1 MGNKRR
7 IVLTEEEFYY
17 IPVIKTL
24 QAQLLSKNIIN
35 MILDG
40 PQLSQVANTF
50 EDFPDGSFVQEH
62 ELFSCDD
69 SALRLLFYYD
79 DVNINNPLTN
89 KLHKL
94 SFFYYQLAN
103 IKPIYRSKLKSV
115 HLLAICKTSYMKK
128 YGINAIFSPIV
139 EDLKILANGHPFQIY
154 GGVLRLRGS
163 LLALLADTP
172 ASQLCG
178 GFKEGVGGAFRKC
191 RVCHATF
198 ERMQELFIEEDFNL
212 RTKEDHA
219 LHVELVEN
227 APTNFL
233 KEFYSKKCGVTFRS
247 KLMEAPFFDVTQ
259 QLPMDI
265 MHVFL
270 EGVLAYEIKYLLR
283 HCIDE
288 RYFSLATLNKD
299 IEKFP
304 LGYAHKKDRPIVIKD
319 TDLQRESATN
329 LGQTASKM
337 WLLASILPM
346 ILAKYLDKN
355 STPWQCLSS
364 LLEIMGMAFSE
375 KISTESVMYL
385 KTAIKEHLSL
395 FKNEYGARLIPKQHY
410 LVHLPSQ
417 VLKFGPLIRTWCMR
431 HEGKHSFFKDLAS
444 NIKNFKNLPYSL
456 AMKHQKVECANSIV
470 FDEYTDTSPL
480 FGREEHNGK
489 VKVLVGAEATLVKD
503 SIERFYNVEWSDE
516 NHLFQTNAVTITG
529 TLYKPGKNTL
539 LHFSNNEEGLPEF
552 GRLIK
557 IWQVLD
563 LGTFFVMQ
571 PMETVAFDLD
581 MNAVIIEES
590 SLPQGN
596 QISRHEDLPSYHVH
610 HAYTLSGKLHVPLKQ
625 YICDSK

>member
-1 MGNKRR
+1 
-7 IVLTEEEFYY
+7 
-17 IPVIKTL
+17 
-24 QAQLLSKNIIN
+24 
-35 MILDG
+35 
-40 PQLSQVANTF
+40 
-50 EDFPDGSFVQEH
+50 
-62 ELFSCDD
+62 
-69 SALRLLFYYD
+69 
-79 DVNINNPLTN
+79 
-89 KLHKL
+89 
-94 SFFYYQLAN
+94 
-103 IKPIYRSKLKSV
+103 
-115 HLLAICKTSYMKK
+115 MKK

-139 EDLKILANGHPFQIY
+139 EDLKILGNAYPFQVY
-154 GGVLRLRGS
+154 GGVLQLRGS

-178 GFKEGVGGAFRKC
+178 GFKESVGGAFRKC
-191 RVCHATF
+191 CFCNATF

-219 LHVELVEN
+219 IHVKLIEN
-227 APTNFL
+227 APTNLL

-265 MHVFL
+265 IHVFL

-283 HCIDE
+283 YCIDE
-288 RYFSLATLNKD
+288 GYFSLATLNKD

-346 ILAKYLDKN
+346 ILAKYVDKN

-364 LLEIMGMAFSE
+364 LLEIMGIAFSE

-431 HEGKHSFFKDLAS
+431 HEGKHYFLK
-444 NIKNFKNLPYSL
+444 
-456 AMKHQKVECANSIV
+456 
-470 FDEYTDTSPL
+470 
-480 FGREEHNGK
+480 
-489 VKVLVGAEATLVKD
+489 TLQAKL
-503 SIERFYNVEWSDE
+503 R
-516 NHLFQTNAVTITG
+516 
-529 TLYKPGKNTL
+529 TLK
-539 LHFSNNEEGLPEF
+539 
-552 GRLIK
+552 
-557 IWQVLD
+557 
-563 LGTFFVMQ
+563 TF
-571 PMETVAFDLD
+571 PT
-581 MNAVIIEES
+581 
-590 SLPQGN
+590 P
-596 QISRHEDLPSYHVH
+596 
-610 HAYTLSGKLHVPLKQ
+610 
-625 YICDSK
+625 

>member
-17 IPVIKTL
+17 IPLIKTL

-163 LLALLADTP
+163 LLALLADIP
-172 ASQLCG
+172 ACQLCG

-198 ERMQELFIEEDFNL
+198 ERIQELFIEEDFNL

-346 ILAKYLDKN
+346 ILAKYVDKN

-431 HEGKHSFFKDLAS
+431 HEG
-444 NIKNFKNLPYSL
+444 NILFLK
-456 AMKHQKVECANSIV
+456 
-470 FDEYTDTSPL
+470 TSQ
-480 FGREEHNGK
+480 
-489 VKVLVGAEATLVKD
+489 ATL
-503 SIERFYNVEWSDE
+503 R
-516 NHLFQTNAVTITG
+516 
-529 TLYKPGKNTL
+529 TL
-539 LHFSNNEEGLPEF
+539 
-552 GRLIK
+552 K
-557 IWQVLD
+557 IFP
-563 LGTFFVMQ
+563 T
-571 PMETVAFDLD
+571 P
-581 MNAVIIEES
+581 
-590 SLPQGN
+590 
-596 QISRHEDLPSYHVH
+596 
-610 HAYTLSGKLHVPLKQ
+610 
-625 YICDSK
+625 

>member
-1 MGNKRR
+1 MELVHFPLISLSQEPRKIVLGRKRLNKKVGNKRR

-17 IPVIKTL
+17 IPLIKTL
-24 QAQLLSKNIIN
+24 QAQLLSKNIIS

-62 ELFSCDD
+62 ELLSCDD
-69 SALRLLFYYD
+69 SAIWLLFYYD
-79 DVNINNPLTN
+79 DVNINNLLTN

-139 EDLKILANGHPFQIY
+139 EDLQTLANGYPFQVY

-191 RVCHATF
+191 RVCNATF
-198 ERMQELFIEEDFNL
+198 ESMQELFTEDNFNL

-219 LHVELVEN
+219 ANVELIEN
-227 APTNFL
+227 AQTSFL
-233 KEFYSKKCGVTFRS
+233 KEFYSKKCGVTCRS

-270 EGVLAYEIKYLLR
+270 EGVVAYEIKYLLR

-288 RYFSLATLNKD
+288 RHFSLAMLNKD

-304 LGYAHKKDRPIVIKD
+304 LGYAHKKDRPILIKD
-319 TDLQRESATN
+319 SDLQTESATN
-329 LGQTASKM
+329 LEQTASKM
-337 WLLASILPM
+337 WLLTSILPM
-346 ILAKYLDKN
+346 ILAKYVDK
-355 STPWQCLSS
+355 TGTAWKCLSS
-364 LLEIMGMAFSE
+364 LLEIMGIAFAE
-375 KISTESVMYL
+375 KISAESVMYL

-395 FKNEYGARLIPKQHY
+395 FKNE
-410 LVHLPSQ
+410 
-417 VLKFGPLIRTWCMR
+417 
-431 HEGKHSFFKDLAS
+431 
-444 NIKNFKNLPYSL
+444 
-456 AMKHQKVECANSIV
+456 
-470 FDEYTDTSPL
+470 
-480 FGREEHNGK
+480 
-489 VKVLVGAEATLVKD
+489 
-503 SIERFYNVEWSDE
+503 
-516 NHLFQTNAVTITG
+516 
-529 TLYKPGKNTL
+529 
-539 LHFSNNEEGLPEF
+539 
-552 GRLIK
+552 
-557 IWQVLD
+557 
-563 LGTFFVMQ
+563 
-571 PMETVAFDLD
+571 
-581 MNAVIIEES
+581 
-590 SLPQGN
+590 
-596 QISRHEDLPSYHVH
+596 
-610 HAYTLSGKLHVPLKQ
+610 
-625 YICDSK
+625 